1 MINKPKLVL
10 YSAIDTYSGYSAC
23 GRGIAKSLIDI
34 YKDKYDIK
42 ILVCGWGNLP
52 TGFIKDN
59 EEDWGFLN
67 EYILNEQ
74 LTYKPDIFIMH
85 TIPSEFQAIG
95 AYNIGWTAGIETD
108 VCAPQWIEGVNKMDL
123 TIVPSKHSKD
133 VFINSQFEKKDNTTQ
148 QTVGIVKLEKP
159 IEIIGEGFIEEIYK
173 HIPFLDTDSEI
184 KKELDLIKEDFCF
197 LNVGT
202 WLNGGF
208 SEDRKNISGLVK
220 VFFETFKNKKIK
232 PALILKTA
240 VGPCSIPNREEILKR
255 IEDIRKTVNST
266 NLPNIYL
273 FHGEIT
279 DQEMNELYNHS
290 KVKAMIS
297 TTKGEGWGKP
307 LLEFTQS
314 KKPLIVSGWSG
325 HLDFCNPKFT
335 TLLPGTLTPIHPSA
349 QVKDMLIDGSKWYSI
364 DLGHAGAVMRDY
376 YEEYAKYKDNG
387 KRLSYYCKE
396 NFSFEKIKEKMKE
409 VLDANI
415 VLPYAIKLP
424 TLRKV

>member
-1 MINKPKLVL
+1 MNKPKLVL
-10 YSAIDTYSGYSAC
+10 YSSIDVYGGYPAC
-23 GRGIAKSLIDI
+23 GRSIAKSLIEL
-34 YKDKYDIK
+34 YKDKFDIK
-42 ILVCGWGNLP
+42 IISCGWGNLP
-52 TGFIKDN
+52 SGFIKDN
-59 EEDWGFLN
+59 EKDWGFLS
-67 EYILNEQ
+67 EYILTEN
-74 LTYKPDIFIMH
+74 LTYKPDIMIWH
-85 TIPSEFQAIG
+85 TIPTEFQAIG
-95 AYNIGWTAGIETD
+95 GYNIGWTAGIETD
-108 VCAPQWIEGVNKMDL
+108 VCAPQWIEGINKMDL
-123 TIVPSKHSKD
+123 IIVPSKHAKD
-133 VFINSQFEKKDNTTQ
+133 TFLNSQFEKKDNTTQ
-148 QTVGIVKLEKP
+148 QSLGVIKVEKP

-173 HIPFLDTDSEI
+173 YLPFLDGESEI

-202 WLNGGF
+202 WLNGNF
-208 SEDRKNISGLVK
+208 SEDRKNITGLVK
-220 VFFETFKNKKIK
+220 VFFETFKNKKNK
-232 PALILKTA
+232 PALILKTSI
-240 VGPCSIPNREEILKR
+240 GSCSIPHREEILKR
-255 IEDIRKTVNST
+255 IENIRKTVNST

-335 TLLPGTLTPIHPSA
+335 TLLPGILTPIHPSA

-364 DLGHAGAVMRDY
+364 DLGHAGAIMRDY
-376 YEEYAKYKDNG
+376 HEEYSKYKDNG

-396 NFSFEKIKEKMKE
+396 NFSFSKIKEKIQE

-415 VLPYAIKLP
+415 ILPYSLKLP
-424 TLRKV
+424 PLLRKV

>member
-1 MINKPKLVL
+1 MNKTTMVIYAP
-10 YSAIDTYSGYSAC
+10 IDTYSGYGAASRERVKA
-23 GRGIAKSLIDI
+23 LIEI
-34 YKDKYDIK
+34 YNEKFDIK
-42 ILVCGWGNLP
+42 VISCGWG
-52 TGFIKDN
+52 TTKS
-59 EEDWGFLN
+59 GFLEEN
-67 EYILNEQ
+67 QDWTYMSDYIMSGN
-74 LTYKPDIFIMH
+74 LTYKPNIMVWM
-85 TIPSEFQAIG
+85 TIPTEAQPIG
-95 AYNIGWTAGIETD
+95 DYNLLFTAGIETD
-108 VCAPQWIEGVNKMDL
+108 VCAPQWIEGINKMDL
-123 TIVPSKHSKD
+123 IIVPSKHAKD
-133 VFINSQFEKKDNTTQ
+133 TFMNSQFEKKDNQTQ
-148 QTVGIVKLEKP
+148 QSLGVIKVEKP

-173 HIPFLDTDSEI
+173 HLQFLDSESEI

-202 WLNGGF
+202 WLNGDF
-208 SEDRKNISGLVK
+208 SEDRKNITGLVK
-220 VFFETFKNKKIK
+220 VFFETFKNKKNK

-240 VGPCSIPNREEILKR
+240 IGSCSIPHREEILKR
-255 IEDIRKTVNST
+255 IENIRKTVNST

-279 DQEMNELYNHS
+279 DQEMNELYNHP

-335 TLLPGTLTPIHPSA
+335 TLLPGTLTPIHQSA
-349 QVKDMLIDGSKWYSI
+349 QVKDMLIEGSRWYSV
-364 DLGHAGAVMRDY
+364 DLGHTGAVMRDY
-376 YEEYAKYKDNG
+376 FESYDKYKDNG

-396 NFSFEKIKEKMKE
+396 NFSFEKIKKQIGE

-415 VLPYAIKLP
+415 ILPYSIRLP
-424 TLRKV
+424 QLKKV